1 MTIANDNH
9 PAPSAANTGAVIAAA
24 GSSSRMGGVDKIF
37 ALLAGRAVLAHSVAA
52 FESHP
57 RVGAAVIVLHPDS
70 VDRGRALVHEM
81 GWRKVAAV
89 VAGGGRR
96 QDSVAAGLDALP
108 PTCGWVLVHD
118 GARPCVTGD
127 VIDRGIDAAEECGA
141 AVAAAPVK
149 DTIKVVD
156 ADGVVVETPDRAA
169 LWAVQTP
176 QVFRLDLL
184 RAAYAAYAANDDDV
198 TDDVTDDA
206 GLVEKL
212 GHAVKVFHGSYDNI
226 KVTTPEDL
234 DVAAALLRRAAEAP
248 A

>member
-1 MTIANDNH
+1 MTTRNEQY
-9 PAPSAANTGAVIAAA
+9 PSPTAANTGAVIAAA

-37 ALLAGRAVLAHSVAA
+37 TLLEGRAVLAHSVAA

-57 RVGAAVIVLHPDS
+57 RIGNAVVVLHPDS
-70 VDRGRALVHEM
+70 VEAGRDLAREM

-89 VAGGGRR
+89 VAGGDRR

-108 PTCGWVLVHD
+108 PGCRWVLVHD

-127 VIDRGIDAAEECGA
+127 VIDRGIDDAAECGA
-141 AVAAAPVK
+141 AVAATPVK

-156 ADGVVVETPDRAA
+156 ANGVVVETPERAA

-184 RAAYAAYAANDDDV
+184 RAAYAAGDG
-198 TDDVTDDA
+198 DVTDDA
-206 GLVEKL
+206 ALVERM
-212 GHAVKVFHGSYDNI
+212 GHAVKVFRGSYDNI

-234 DVAAALLRRAAEAP
+234 DVAAALLRRAAGAR

>member
-1 MTIANDNH
+1 MTIQH
-9 PAPSAANTGAVIAAA
+9 EEYPPPAAANTGAVIAAA

-37 ALLAGRAVLAHSVAA
+37 APLEGRAVLAHSVAA
-52 FESHP
+52 FEAHHS
-57 RVGAAVIVLHPDS
+57 VGAAVVVLHPDS
-70 VDRGRALVHEM
+70 VEPGRDLAREM
-81 GWRKVAAV
+81 GWGKVAAV
-89 VAGGGRR
+89 VPGGERR

-108 PTCGWVLVHD
+108 SQCRWVLVHD
-118 GARPCVTGD
+118 GARPCVASD
-127 VIDRGIDAAEECGA
+127 VIDRGIEAAAECGA
-141 AVAAAPVK
+141 AVAATPVK

-156 ADGVVVETPDRAA
+156 GNGVVVETPDRAA

-184 RAAYAAYAANDDDV
+184 RAAYAAGDA
-198 TDDVTDDA
+198 DVTDDA
-206 GLVEKL
+206 ALVERL
-212 GHAVKVFHGSYDNI
+212 GHSVKVFHGSYDNI

>member
-1 MTIANDNH
+1 MTMRNDNH
-9 PAPSAANTGAVIAAA
+9 PPPSAANTGAVIAAA
-24 GSSSRMGGVDKIF
+24 GSSSRMGGMDKIF

-52 FESHP
+52 FEAHP
-57 RVGAAVIVLHPDS
+57 RVGAAVVVLHPDS
-70 VDRGRALVHEM
+70 VERGRALVREM
-81 GWRKVAAV
+81 GWGKVAAV

-108 PTCGWVLVHD
+108 PACRWVLIHD

-127 VIDRGIDAAEECGA
+127 VIDRGIDAAEQFGA
-141 AVAAAPVK
+141 AVAATPVK

-156 ADGVVVETPDRAA
+156 PNGVVVETPDRAA

-184 RAAYAAYAANDDDV
+184 RAAYAAND
-198 TDDVTDDA
+198 DDVTDDA

-212 GHAVKVFHGSYDNI
+212 GHAVKVFRGSYDNI

>member
-1 MTIANDNH
+1 MTIAKDTH
-9 PAPSAANTGAVIAAA
+9 PPPTAANTGAVIAAA

-37 ALLAGRAVLAHSVAA
+37 ALLEGRAVLAHSVAA
-52 FESHP
+52 FEAHP
-57 RVGAAVIVLHPDS
+57 RVGAAVVVLHPDS
-70 VDRGRALVHEM
+70 VERGRDLAREM
-81 GWRKVAAV
+81 GWSKVAGV

-108 PTCGWVLVHD
+108 NECHWVLVHD

-127 VIDRGIDAAEECGA
+127 VIDRGIDAAEACGV
-141 AVAAAPVK
+141 AVAATPVK

-156 ADGVVVETPDRAA
+156 AGGVVVETPDRAA

-184 RAAYAAYAANDDDV
+184 RAAYAGND
-198 TDDVTDDA
+198 TDVTDDA
-206 GLVEKL
+206 ALVEQM
-212 GHAVKVFHGSYDNI
+212 GHAVKVFQGSYDNI

>member
-1 MTIANDNH
+1 MKIGHDTH
-9 PAPSAANTGAVIAAA
+9 PSPTAANTGAVIAAA
-24 GSSSRMGGVDKIF
+24 GSSSRMAGVDKIF
-37 ALLAGRAVLAHSVAA
+37 ALLEGRAVLAHSVAA
-52 FESHP
+52 FEAHP
-57 RVGAAVIVLHPDS
+57 RVGAAVVVLHPDS
-70 VDRGRALVHEM
+70 VERGRDLAREM
-81 GWRKVAAV
+81 RWSKVAAV
-89 VAGGGRR
+89 VAGGDRR

-108 PTCGWVLVHD
+108 PECQWVLVHD

-127 VIDRGIDAAEECGA
+127 VIDRGIDAAEACGA
-141 AVAAAPVK
+141 AVAATPVK

-156 ADGVVVETPDRAA
+156 GDGVVVETPDRAA

-184 RAAYAAYAANDDDV
+184 RAAYAAGDA
-198 TDDVTDDA
+198 DVTDDA
-206 GLVEKL
+206 ALVERL
-212 GHAVKVFHGSYDNI
+212 GHAVRVFQGSYDNI

>member
-70 VDRGRALVHEM
+70 VERGRELAREM
-81 GWRKVAAV
+81 GWGKVAAV

-108 PTCGWVLVHD
+108 PTCRWVLVHD

-127 VIDRGIDAAEECGA
+127 VIDRGIDAAEQCGA

-156 ADGVVVETPDRAA
+156 ANGVVVETPDRAA

-184 RAAYAAYAANDDDV
+184 RAAYAAND
-198 TDDVTDDA
+198 DDVTDDA

>member
-9 PAPSAANTGAVIAAA
+9 PSPTAANTGAVIAAA
-24 GSSSRMGGVDKIF
+24 GSSSRMAGVDKIF
-37 ALLAGRAVLAHSVAA
+37 ALLEGRAVLAHSVAA
-52 FESHP
+52 FEAHP
-57 RVGAAVIVLHPDS
+57 RVGAAVVVLHADS
-70 VDRGRALVHEM
+70 VKRGGDLAREM
-81 GWRKVAAV
+81 GWSKVAGV
-89 VAGGGRR
+89 VAGGDRR

-108 PTCGWVLVHD
+108 PECQWVLVHD

-127 VIDRGIDAAEECGA
+127 VIDRGIDAAEACGA
-141 AVAAAPVK
+141 AVAATPVK
-149 DTIKVVD
+149 DTIKVID

-184 RAAYAAYAANDDDV
+184 RAAYAGND
-198 TDDVTDDA
+198 TDVTDDA
-206 GLVEKL
+206 ALVEQM
-212 GHAVKVFHGSYDNI
+212 GHAVRVFQGSYDNI